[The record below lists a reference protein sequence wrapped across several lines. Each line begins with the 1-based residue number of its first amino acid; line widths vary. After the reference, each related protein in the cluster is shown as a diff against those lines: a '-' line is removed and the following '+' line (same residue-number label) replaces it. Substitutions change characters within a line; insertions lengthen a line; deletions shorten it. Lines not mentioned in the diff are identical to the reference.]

1 MAANGSSSQP
11 ASSTRV
17 HRPLTALAFLRC
29 TRYDPNFRAASL
41 EEGRRGIQL
50 LAHMLLGLTAKNG
63 RPSPSSLSFLP
74 FTSLLNKLTRA
85 RSTAH
90 QGGAPRQQSIPRP
103 SQPPATRP
111 VTVASQ
117 QVTLG
122 QAAMPEPLTRPH
134 YIIPEP
140 TNGITLST
148 NCFDLTVSNNVSNWY
163 KYQVIITADDR
174 TDAQGNV
181 RPARGPPPKSVLRL
195 VWQEVERREAQQ
207 PTHFG
212 GIRPAFDGRSAAY
225 TNQPLPDPG
234 SGVIRI
240 SGIPAPDRPRMT
252 FTITLSNVI
261 PLPLASL
268 RSYYLGT
275 ASFYFGEVA
284 EALQALNTVL
294 SQGPSTEFFGT
305 RTSFFPTDSA
315 AQRLGG
321 GIRKESVRLNGYIE
335 LLRGWFQSVR
345 TCERG
350 LQVNINTTSTAF
362 FQPGTM
368 VDFAAAYCE
377 TNGRNVRNGLDAL
390 IVGRLDGQL
399 VTRINR
405 LVCKKIEVTVRRGP
419 GASPLKM
426 KIRGRGILD
435 KRPCDH
441 FFTTE
446 EGETDVKE
454 YMEKHFGVR
463 LQHPNLPLVE
473 VRPNI
478 VYPLEMI
485 WVDEGNKY
493 LKRLSPLEQGKASDF
508 ATLLPPQ
515 KLAAIL
521 SVRRDIYRTVV
532 EPHLTNFGVQIAP
545 QPKQIQARL
554 LPPPAIEY
562 KDSKF
567 RQGDNP
573 QRQWTHVDPAN
584 GEWRMNVR
592 GNFAAEN
599 FIAGASLG
607 SFVVVVPSQRDIQ
620 AVETWLD
627 ALFRNSHIFGAFED
641 SFQAVRMLTLV
652 LARAAGMNLK
662 DCPPRPFPRDVFHV
676 RQPGIDP
683 EKTVHHAVEQARMFF
698 RRRPDIIFWVFNEA
712 NSPDYNEFKR
722 ATTVQGIA
730 SQAIQQSK
738 LHTTGVQMM
747 INCALKVNGKLGGHN
762 HRLEAATVGTF
773 LRDQKP
779 MIFGA
784 DLTHEPDQPSVAVVV
799 ASMHGANVLYEETIS
814 VQGLLEPT
822 PAAASAGA
830 RPRKQ
835 EMIENLQ
842 EMVLFLLR
850 RRALSLRAL
859 PPVSMLMFRDGVSEG
874 EFATV
879 IAVEVN
885 AFHQALRRFKADAEM
900 RQLFGSALDAWKPK
914 LTVIATVKRHHIRAF
929 VDGGQASNIPP
940 GTFFDTGVTDARS
953 FDVYG
958 AAHRALIG
966 TTRAT
971 RYVVLHDEQGLSTDD
986 VEQIANS
993 LCHSYQR
1000 TNKAVSLPA
1009 PVYYADLIARRVRP
1023 WFLPHDDTRS
1033 SSGHSEST
1041 RQSREADLVGAR
1053 ARLDDTV
1060 HGRNAFRGEN
1070 SERAKRPPAMWW
1082 L

>member
-1 MAANGSSSQP
+1 MHGRGGPPYQSRGGGAGWNGGG
-11 ASSTRV
+11 
-17 HRPLTALAFLRC
+17 
-29 TRYDPNFRAASL
+29 
-41 EEGRRGIQL
+41 GRGGGGGGRGR
-50 LAHMLLGLTAKNG
+50 GGGG
-63 RPSPSSLSFLP
+63 RGDFGGQQ
-74 FTSLLNKLTRA
+74 
-85 RSTAH
+85 
-90 QGGAPRQQSIPRP
+90 QGGAPRQQSPPRP
-103 SQPPATRP
+103 VQPPTTRP
-111 VTVASQ
+111 VTVAAQ

-134 YIIPEP
+134 YVVPEP
-140 TNGITLST
+140 ANSLQLST

-163 KYQVIITADDR
+163 KYQIDIIADDR
-174 TDAQGNV
+174 IDAQGNV
-181 RPARGPPPKSVLRL
+181 RPPRGAPPKSVLRL
-195 VWQEVERREAQQ
+195 VWQELERREAAN

-212 GIRPAFDGRSAAY
+212 GIRPAFDGRAAAY
-225 TNQPLPDPG
+225 TNRPLPDPG
-234 SGVIRI
+234 NGVIRI

-252 FTITLSNVI
+252 FTVTISNAI
-261 PLPLASL
+261 DLPLASL

-275 ASFYFGEVA
+275 GSFYFGEVA
-284 EALQALNTVL
+284 EALQALNTII
-294 SQGPSTEFFGT
+294 SQGPSAEFFGT

-315 AQRLGG
+315 ARRLGG

-350 LQVNINTTSTAF
+350 LQLNINTTSTAF

-377 TNGRNVRNGLDAL
+377 TNGRNVRNGLNAL

-399 VTRINR
+399 MTSINR
-405 LVCKKIEVTVRRGP
+405 LVCKKIEVTVRRGQ
-419 GASPLKM
+419 GAPPLKM

-435 KRPCDH
+435 KRPRDH
-441 FFTTE
+441 LFMTDV
-446 EGETDVKE
+446 GETNVEE

-463 LQHPNLPLVE
+463 LQYPDLPLVE
-473 VRPNI
+473 VRPTT
-478 VYPLEMI
+478 VYPLEMLWI
-485 WVDEGNKY
+485 DEGNKY

-521 SVRRDIYRTVV
+521 SVRRDVYRTVV
-532 EPHLTNFGVQIAP
+532 EPHLASFGVQIAP
-545 QPKQIQARL
+545 VPKAIQARV

-562 KDSKF
+562 KDSTF
-567 RQGDNP
+567 RPGDN
-573 QRQWTHVDPAN
+573 REKQWTHVDPAN

-592 GNFAAEN
+592 GSLAAEN

-607 SFVVVVPSQRDIQ
+607 SFVVVVPSERDVQ

-627 ALFRNSHIFGAFED
+627 ALFRGAH
-641 SFQAVRMLTLV
+641 SF
-652 LARAAGMNLK
+652 GMNLK
-662 DCPPRPFPRDVFHV
+662 GCPSLPFPRDVFFV
-676 RQPGIDP
+676 RRPGTDP
-683 EKTVHHAVEQARMFF
+683 ARTVNSAVEQARSLFG
-698 RRRPDIIFWVFNEA
+698 RTPDIIFWLFTEA
-712 NSPDYNEFKR
+712 NSPDYSEFKR
-722 ATTVQGIA
+722 SATCQGIA

-738 LHTTGVQMM
+738 LRTTGVQMM
-747 INCALKVNGKLGGHN
+747 INCALKINGKLGGHN
-762 HRLEAATVGTF
+762 HRLDRDTVGGF
-773 LRDQKP
+773 LREKTP

-799 ASMHGANVLYEETIS
+799 ASMHSANVLYEEAIA

-830 RPRKQ
+830 RPKKQ
-835 EMIENLQ
+835 EMITNLE

-879 IAVEVN
+879 IAVEVD
-885 AFHQALRRFKADAEM
+885 AFHKALRRFKTDDEM
-900 RQLFGSALDAWKPK
+900 RKLFGPALDAWNPK

-929 VDGGQASNIPP
+929 VDGRQVSNIPP
-940 GTFFDTGVTDARS
+940 GTFFDSGVTDARS

-971 RYVVLHDEQGLSTDD
+971 RYIVLHDEHGLSTDD
-986 VEQIANS
+986 VQQIANS

-1009 PVYYADLIARRVRP
+1009 PVYYADLIAKRVRP

-1041 RQSREADLVGAR
+1041 RQSREADLVGAK

-1060 HGRNAFRGEN
+1060 YGRNAFRGEN